1 MMDRDVKVICKCLGD
16 LTREI
21 YLLRQMLEKHFE
33 ETETK
38 DLKVEG
44 REIAPP
50 SYRVSS
56 PALGYW
62 RGVSFS
68 NSELKYGERVT
79 NCDKNEI
86 YFNDL
91 RPDGGA

>member
-50 SYRVSS
+50 LLSS
-56 PALGYW
+56 
-62 RGVSFS
+62 
-68 NSELKYGERVT
+68 E
-79 NCDKNEI
+79 
-86 YFNDL
+86 
-91 RPDGGA
+91 

>member
-1 MMDRDVKVICKCLGD
+1 MIDSNAKAICKCLGD

-33 ETETK
+33 ETK
-38 DLKVEG
+38 INNLKVQG
-44 REIAPP
+44 SEISSP

-62 RGVSFS
+62 RGVSIS
-68 NSELKYGERVT
+68 NSKLKYGERVT
-79 NCDKNEI
+79 NYDKK
-86 YFNDL
+86 
-91 RPDGGA
+91 